1 MPVNKCKLLT
11 RQNAHANTSTF
22 FPLVVSFSHQQIAWD
37 FLEILSPFPNLCARW
52 FSRDNRQM
60 RLHVWLNQK
69 RIVARVEPQGRRLQI
84 VALHGSLLHKRRQ
97 GCSTGLCRH
106 LRREPCRETFHY
118 PCRELRIRDWDRSRA
133 NESWPVLF
141 AVSMVTSC
149 MTASVVMGYCVIVL
163 LEHIYWLAIVTEGSL
178 QVLELVRL

>member
-1 MPVNKCKLLT
+1 MFTLFSLAFSFLHEQID
-11 RQNAHANTSTF
+11 REF
-22 FPLVVSFSHQQIAWD
+22 F
-37 FLEILSPFPNLCARW
+37 EILSPLFNLCARW
-52 FSRDNRQM
+52 FSSDNRQM
-60 RLHVWLNQK
+60 GLHVGLNKK
-69 RIVARVEPQGRRLQI
+69 RIVARIEPQGRRLQI